1 MACFSENGR
10 LKIFNGEKN
19 ASYTQA
25 KDATEQERTDVS
37 GNVRSPPI
45 DGSNEASDTGEP
57 GLDSEEGSGQGG
69 TDTGVER
76 QGDNQDGDEDGRALR
91 VVDTMNENMYAN
103 SPLMR
108 ARNPITKSGPLGNGN
123 QLNDDEPT

>member
-37 GNVRSPPI
+37 GNARSPPI
-45 DGSNEASDTGEP
+45 DGSNEASDTG
-57 GLDSEEGSGQGG
+57 
-69 TDTGVER
+69 VER
-76 QGDNQDGDEDGRALR
+76 QRDNQDGDEAGRPVQLDGREAKGDYSDPCVFSKMLH
-91 VVDTMNENMYAN
+91 
-103 SPLMR
+103 
-108 ARNPITKSGPLGNGN
+108 SGLYLIKAG
-123 QLNDDEPT
+123 